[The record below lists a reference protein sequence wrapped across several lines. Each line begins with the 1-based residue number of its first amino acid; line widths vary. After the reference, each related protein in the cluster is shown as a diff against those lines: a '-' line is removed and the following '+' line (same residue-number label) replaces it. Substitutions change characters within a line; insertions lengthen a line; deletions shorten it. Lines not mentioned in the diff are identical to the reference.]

1 MPDPRYPP
9 ASSRVLSTGAT
20 AWFVTATFGQWAFVA
35 FIVLFF
41 GGGLVGGDLSVVN
54 NKPHVTGYVPGD
66 LVGNVQFIGH
76 ALLAAMVTFAG
87 AWQLLP
93 ALRRR
98 WPSLHRW
105 NGRIFL
111 SVALV
116 ITLTGFYLVWVR
128 GSQLGPASNLSI
140 SLNGLLIVCFA
151 LLAWRSARR
160 REFADH
166 RRHALRAYLLVN
178 GVWFLR
184 IGIMLAGLVLTP
196 MGIKIDYQGA
206 TFILVSFGSW
216 LLPLMVLESYF
227 RAERSPL
234 AAVKWAIGLLL
245 GVFALATAAGSVA
258 AMAFMWWPYI

>member
-98 WPSLHRW
+98 WPS
-105 NGRIFL
+105 
-111 SVALV
+111 V
-116 ITLTGFYLVWVR
+116 
-128 GSQLGPASNLSI
+128 
-140 SLNGLLIVCFA
+140 
-151 LLAWRSARR
+151 
-160 REFADH
+160 
-166 RRHALRAYLLVN
+166 
-178 GVWFLR
+178 
-184 IGIMLAGLVLTP
+184 
-196 MGIKIDYQGA
+196 GA
-206 TFILVSFGSW
+206 
-216 LLPLMVLESYF
+216 
-227 RAERSPL
+227 
-234 AAVKWAIGLLL
+234 
-245 GVFALATAAGSVA
+245 
-258 AMAFMWWPYI
+258 